1 MATLT
6 KVLARTAFET
16 EYGLLY
22 GTPETPATVTVVT
35 NVVVVNT
42 GANLGNFSLMLD
54 GVDLFKNT
62 PINANS
68 TISIDLKQV
77 VEVDIVGAASSVDI
91 KVHLSGVEIS

>member
-1 MATLT
+1 MATAT
-6 KVLARTAFET
+6 KVLARIAFET
-16 EYGLLY
+16 DYGLLY
-22 GTPETPATVTVVT
+22 ETPVSPATVAVVT

-42 GANLGNFSLMLD
+42 GTTLGNFSLMLD

-77 VEVDIVGAASSVDI
+77 VEEDIVGAASSVDI
-91 KVHLSGVEIS
+91 KVHISGVEIS